1 VLSLSEQAF
10 PQAPGGRRLAGE
22 DGWWVAQRGHVTVL
36 CARLPPALLGDG
48 QDDQLVRQAASAL
61 EVL

>member
-1 VLSLSEQAF
+1 
-10 PQAPGGRRLAGE
+10 
-22 DGWWVAQRGHVTVL
+22 L
-36 CARLPPALLGDG
+36 CARLPPALLADG